1 MRLPS
6 YRSHSSGRGRTTLNG
21 RDYPL
26 PGEFNSKESKRAVR
40 RLYGDTD
47 ANEFGPL
54 QYKAV
59 RQYIVEGKNRTSK
72 DVKARKD
79 APVPS
84 RKHINEVMERVK
96 RIFKWAAGEGL
107 IPAAIHVTLRKI
119 EPLKMG
125 RTTANLRVIVDERK
139 ILFLFRGW
147 SGVLVHGWL
156 KIPAKKPLDAR

>member
-1 MRLPS
+1 
-6 YRSHSSGRGRTTLNG
+6 
-21 RDYPL
+21 
-26 PGEFNSKESKRAVR
+26 VR

-47 ANEFGPL
+47 ANEFGLL

-59 RQYIVEGKNRTSK
+59 RQYII
-72 DVKARKD
+72 
-79 APVPS
+79 PVPS

-156 KIPAKKPLDAR
+156 KILAKKPLDAR